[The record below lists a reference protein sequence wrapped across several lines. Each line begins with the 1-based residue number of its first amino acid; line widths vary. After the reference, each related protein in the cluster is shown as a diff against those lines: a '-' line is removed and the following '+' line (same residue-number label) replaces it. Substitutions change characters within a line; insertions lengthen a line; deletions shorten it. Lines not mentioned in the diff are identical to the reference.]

1 MIQSRAED
9 HLKLFPQKI
18 KINAFTKRFSKLFQ
32 AVQGGGH
39 GSETPRGSWASF
51 DLRNSQP
58 DAPIAGLLDSWDADT
73 VDSANENKRRDLR
86 PIKIFGLYPTPSEN
100 EMIERRLM
108 AEEPMESIRHR
119 IYVQCNKLELNLQIE
134 PIFASMALYDAKERR
149 KVSENFYFDLNP
161 ENLRGMLQSHPE
173 HSQVDYTTQARSC
186 VFDISTPSSDLFLVV
201 KLEKVLQGDIN
212 ESAEPYLKEVS
223 NLDKVRTNAYE
234 ACNRL
239 GKYKMPFAWT
249 AIWLQNIIKGGK
261 ELGDSGGSDAEST
274 ASNSL
279 DRKTSTS
286 SFEQFRRNAAKD
298 TISSSSSLTRK
309 GSLERRDKRSSWAA
323 SSSASVT
330 STSTLIPSENNRDGD
345 VGLMLDS
352 FPPVTLTVSSF
363 FKQESDKLRDED
375 LYKFLIDLKRPSPV
389 LKRLKCIRGTLKLDI
404 SVAPDQMKHCLTPEL
419 AKLIPFPDCKTRPTK
434 EIMEIRSKEAY
445 TANYQFRNLLYICP
459 KDLNF
464 ANRSG
469 ERARNIA
476 VKIQFMGEDGHK
488 GLKVIYGKS
497 SCPEMTNEVYSAV
510 TYHNKSPDF
519 YEEVKIKLPSNLR
532 EAHHILFTFYHIS
545 CQGQRKDQQST
556 ELPVGY
562 TWVPILSRDGS
573 LCTGRLELPV
583 MLDPPTGDMRRLPTD
598 QAPSGTKWVDN
609 KKPIFNVE
617 LLPATTLHPLD
628 THIDRFLNLTAKLQ
642 LGPKFNQLQSTF
654 YNQEKD
660 MEDNLL
666 RRINELHRARLEPL
680 VKFLPLILDKLLL
693 LMVKPPAF
701 DGHIL
706 NVGPAA
712 FNAIALI
719 VNKLSSSVSLHY
731 YPCIKYELKRILVNF

>member
-1 MIQSRAED
+1 M
-9 HLKLFPQKI
+9 
-18 KINAFTKRFSKLFQ
+18 
-32 AVQGGGH
+32 
-39 GSETPRGSWASF
+39 
-51 DLRNSQP
+51 
-58 DAPIAGLLDSWDADT
+58 
-73 VDSANENKRRDLR
+73 R
-86 PIKIFGLYPTPSEN
+86 PVKIFGLYPTPSDS

-108 AEEPMESIRHR
+108 AEEPMESIKHR
-119 IYVQCNKLELNLQIE
+119 IYVQCNKLELSLQIE
-134 PIFASMALYDAKERR
+134 PIFASMALYDAKEKR

-161 ENLRGMLQSHPE
+161 DNLRGMLQIHPE
-173 HSQVDYTTQARSC
+173 HSQVDYTTMARSC

-212 ESAEPYLKEVS
+212 EAAEPYLKEAS
-223 NLDKVRTNAYE
+223 NLDKVRANAYD

-286 SFEQFRRNAAKD
+286 SFEQFRRNAAKAD
-298 TISSSSSLTRK
+298 TISSSSSLT
-309 GSLERRDKRSSWAA
+309 RRDKRSSWAA

-330 STSTLIPSENNRDGD
+330 STSTLIPNENRGGEGD
-345 VGLMLDS
+345 VGSMLDN

-404 SVAPDQMKHCLTPEL
+404 SVAPEQMKHCLTTEL
-419 AKLIPFPDCKTRPTK
+419 TKLIPFPDTKSRPTK
-434 EIMEIRSKEAY
+434 EIMEIRSKEAFQ
-445 TANYQFRNLLYICP
+445 ANYQFRNLLYVCP

-464 ANRSG
+464 TNRSG

-519 YEEVKIKLPSNLR
+519 YEEVKLKLPSNLR

-573 LCTGRLELPV
+573 LRTGRLELPV

-617 LLPATTLHPLD
+617 LLPATTVHPLD

-642 LGPKFNQLQSTF
+642 LGPKFNTVQSTF
-654 YNQEKD
+654 YSGEKD

-719 VNKLSSSVSLHY
+719 VNKLSSSVSLSSSSLSKDSLFLLLLLF
-731 YPCIKYELKRILVNF
+731 PG

>member
-1 MIQSRAED
+1 M
-9 HLKLFPQKI
+9 
-18 KINAFTKRFSKLFQ
+18 
-32 AVQGGGH
+32 
-39 GSETPRGSWASF
+39 
-51 DLRNSQP
+51 
-58 DAPIAGLLDSWDADT
+58 
-73 VDSANENKRRDLR
+73 R
-86 PIKIFGLYPTPSEN
+86 PVKIFGLYPTPSDS

-108 AEEPMESIRHR
+108 ADEPMESIKHR
-119 IYVQCNKLELNLQIE
+119 IYVQCNKLELSLQIE
-134 PIFASMALYDAKERR
+134 PIFASMALYDAKEKR

-161 ENLRGMLQSHPE
+161 DNLRGMLQIHPE
-173 HSQVDYTTQARSC
+173 HSQVDYTTMARSC

-212 ESAEPYLKEVS
+212 EAAEPYLKEAS
-223 NLDKVRTNAYE
+223 NLDKVRANAYD

-286 SFEQFRRNAAKD
+286 SFEQFRRNAAKAD

-330 STSTLIPSENNRDGD
+330 STSTLIPNENRGGEGD
-345 VGLMLDS
+345 VGSMLDN

-404 SVAPDQMKHCLTPEL
+404 SVAPEQMKHCLTTEL
-419 AKLIPFPDCKTRPTK
+419 TKLIPFPDTKSRPTK
-434 EIMEIRSKEAY
+434 EIMEIRSKEAFQ
-445 TANYQFRNLLYICP
+445 ANYQFRNLLYVCP

-464 ANRSG
+464 TNRSG

-519 YEEVKIKLPSNLR
+519 YEEVKLKLPSNLR

-573 LCTGRLELPV
+573 LRTGRLELPV

-617 LLPATTLHPLD
+617 LLPATTVHPLD

-642 LGPKFNQLQSTF
+642 LGPKFNTVQSTF
-654 YNQEKD
+654 YSGEKD

-719 VNKLSSSVSLHY
+719 VNKLSSSVSLSSSSLSKDSLFLQLLLF
-731 YPCIKYELKRILVNF
+731 PG

>member
-1 MIQSRAED
+1 M
-9 HLKLFPQKI
+9 
-18 KINAFTKRFSKLFQ
+18 
-32 AVQGGGH
+32 
-39 GSETPRGSWASF
+39 
-51 DLRNSQP
+51 
-58 DAPIAGLLDSWDADT
+58 
-73 VDSANENKRRDLR
+73 R
-86 PIKIFGLYPTPSEN
+86 PVKIFGLYPTPSDS

-108 AEEPMESIRHR
+108 AEEPMESIKHR
-119 IYVQCNKLELNLQIE
+119 IYVQCNKLELSLQIE
-134 PIFASMALYDAKERR
+134 PIFASMALYDAKEKR

-161 ENLRGMLQSHPE
+161 DNLRGMLQIHPE
-173 HSQVDYTTQARSC
+173 HSQVDYTTMARSC

-212 ESAEPYLKEVS
+212 EAAEPYLKEAS
-223 NLDKVRTNAYE
+223 NLDKVRANAYD

-286 SFEQFRRNAAKD
+286 SFEQFRRNAAKAD

-330 STSTLIPSENNRDGD
+330 STSTLIPNENRGGEGD
-345 VGLMLDS
+345 VGSMLDN

-404 SVAPDQMKHCLTPEL
+404 SVALEQMKHCLTTEL
-419 AKLIPFPDCKTRPTK
+419 TKLIPFPDTKSRPTK
-434 EIMEIRSKEAY
+434 EIMEIRSKEAFQ
-445 TANYQFRNLLYICP
+445 ANYQFRNLLYVCP

-464 ANRSG
+464 TNRSG

-519 YEEVKIKLPSNLR
+519 YEEVKLKLPSNLR

-573 LCTGRLELPV
+573 LRTGRLELPV

-617 LLPATTLHPLD
+617 LLPATTVHPLD

-642 LGPKFNQLQSTF
+642 LGPKFNTVQSTF
-654 YNQEKD
+654 YSGEKD

-719 VNKLSSSVSLHY
+719 VNKLSSSVSLSSSSLSKDSLFLLLLLF
-731 YPCIKYELKRILVNF
+731 PG

>member
-1 MIQSRAED
+1 MFCYKIILGIQVP
-9 HLKLFPQKI
+9 KFI
-18 KINAFTKRFSKLFQ
+18 FSLFQ
-32 AVQGGGH
+32 PGQNPE
-39 GSETPRGSWASF
+39 STRGSWASF

-73 VDSANENKRRDLR
+73 VDSANENKRREMR
-86 PIKIFGLYPTPSEN
+86 PVKIFGLYPTPSDS

-108 AEEPMESIRHR
+108 AEEPMESIKHR
-119 IYVQCNKLELNLQIE
+119 IYVQCNKLELSLQIE
-134 PIFASMALYDAKERR
+134 PIFASMALYDAKEKR

-161 ENLRGMLQSHPE
+161 DNLRGMLQIHPE
-173 HSQVDYTTQARSC
+173 HSQVDYTTMARSC

-212 ESAEPYLKEVS
+212 EAAEPYLKEAS
-223 NLDKVRTNAYE
+223 NLDKVRANAYD

-286 SFEQFRRNAAKD
+286 SFEQFRRNAAKAD

-330 STSTLIPSENNRDGD
+330 STSTLIPNENRGGEGD
-345 VGLMLDS
+345 VGSMLDN

-404 SVAPDQMKHCLTPEL
+404 SVAPEQMKHCLTTEL
-419 AKLIPFPDCKTRPTK
+419 TKLIPFPDTKSRPTK
-434 EIMEIRSKEAY
+434 EIMEIRSKEAFQ
-445 TANYQFRNLLYICP
+445 ANYQFRNLLYVCP

-464 ANRSG
+464 TNRSG

-519 YEEVKIKLPSNLR
+519 YEEVKLKLPSNLR

-573 LCTGRLELPV
+573 LRTGRLELPV

-617 LLPATTLHPLD
+617 LLPATTVHPLD

-642 LGPKFNQLQSTF
+642 LGPKFNTVQSTF
-654 YNQEKD
+654 YSGEKD

-719 VNKLSSSVSLHY
+719 VNKLSSSVSLSSSSLSKDSLFLQLLLF
-731 YPCIKYELKRILVNF
+731 PG

>member
-1 MIQSRAED
+1 MIDNQPVDPFKVLEALSMTASERERKENQQNKMLLAYAKKKDRECTTLERSD
-9 HLKLFPQKI
+9 TLTFKI
-18 KINAFTKRFSKLFQ
+18 DRSPSMNKRSSIYLVFSKKGLSSKSAKIIRFQ
-32 AVQGGGH
+32 GAGGP

-73 VDSANENKRRDLR
+73 VDSANENKRREMR
-86 PIKIFGLYPTPSEN
+86 PIKIFGLYPTPSES

-108 AEEPMESIRHR
+108 AEEPMESIKHR
-119 IYVQCNKLELNLQIE
+119 IFVQCNKLELNLQIE
-134 PIFASMALYDAKERR
+134 PIFASMALYDAKEKK

-161 ENLRGMLQSHPE
+161 ENLRGMLQCHPE
-173 HSQVDYTTQARSC
+173 YSQVDYTTQARSC

-212 ESAEPYLKEVS
+212 EAAEPYLKEVS
-223 NLDKVRTNAYE
+223 NLDKVRINAHD

-330 STSTLIPSENNRDGD
+330 STSTLIPNENRETD
-345 VGLMLDS
+345 VGSMLDS

-363 FKQESDKLRDED
+363 FKQESDKLRDDD
-375 LYKFLIDLKRPSPV
+375 LYKFLQDLKRPSPV

-404 SVAPDQMKHCLTPEL
+404 SVAPEQMKHCLTPEL
-419 AKLIPFPDCKTRPTK
+419 SKLIPFPDLKSRPTK
-434 EIMEIRSKEAY
+434 EIIEIRPKEVY
-445 TANYQFRNLLYICP
+445 QANYQFRNLLYICP

-464 ANRSG
+464 TNRSG

-476 VKIQFMGEDGHK
+476 VKVQFMGEDGHK

-497 SCPEMTNEVYSAV
+497 SCPEMTNEMYSAV

-519 YEEVKIKLPSNLR
+519 YEEIKIKLPSNLR
-532 EAHHILFTFYHIS
+532 EYHHILFTFYHIS

-562 TWVPILSRDGS
+562 TV
-573 LCTGRLELPV
+573 
-583 MLDPPTGDMRRLPTD
+583 
-598 QAPSGTKWVDN
+598 
-609 KKPIFNVE
+609 
-617 LLPATTLHPLD
+617 
-628 THIDRFLNLTAKLQ
+628 
-642 LGPKFNQLQSTF
+642 
-654 YNQEKD
+654 
-660 MEDNLL
+660 
-666 RRINELHRARLEPL
+666 INDD
-680 VKFLPLILDKLLL
+680 I
-693 LMVKPPAF
+693 
-701 DGHIL
+701 
-706 NVGPAA
+706 
-712 FNAIALI
+712 
-719 VNKLSSSVSLHY
+719 
-731 YPCIKYELKRILVNF
+731 